1 MEDYLEKDYSLF
13 YIYIEYIYRIYIEY
27 ILYISI
33 IFKPDKCLW
42 YNNNKKKKKKRK
54 RRVCQL
60 SKTNYK
66 KIKYHFDRMKI
77 YYVQNDIR

>member
-1 MEDYLEKDYSLF
+1 MMTLMEDYLEKDYSLF

-42 YNNNKKKKKKRK
+42 YNNNKKKRKKEKEEYA
-54 RRVCQL
+54 
-60 SKTNYK
+60 NYLRQITK
-66 KIKYHFDRMKI
+66 K
-77 YYVQNDIR
+77 